1 VKVKSLFFSR
11 IREALGKSE
20 AVLEVAPGISV
31 RELATDLLNKNG
43 LQELRDLPLLY
54 AVNESYVTPETT
66 LQDGDEVA
74 LIPPVAGG

>member
-1 VKVKSLFFSR
+1 MKVKSLYFSR

-20 AVLEVAPGISV
+20 AVLEVEPGISV
-31 RELATDLLNKNG
+31 GELAHDLFSKDEYK
-43 LQELRDLPLLY
+43 ELRELPLLY
-54 AVNESYVTPETT
+54 AINEVYVSSETT